1 MGQHKRPDDHNKRP
15 NTHTIKRP
23 LKYLSFGRIQHK
35 PTPTSLAS
43 KIKSLRANDK
53 ESR

>member
-15 NTHTIKRP
+15 TTHATK
-23 LKYLSFGRIQHK
+23 LTTKYLPFGRIPYKPK
-35 PTPTSLAS
+35 PTLAS